1 MKVPRLKLAQ
11 LIRDRATSPEMFA
24 DLSREIAAYLLQEGR
39 TGELNSLMRDVIELR
54 AEQGNIEAIA
64 TSAFPL
70 SIESRAEIEAVVQ
83 ELYPSAKSI
92 IVSETHDDHVIGG
105 TKLIIAN
112 RQLDVSIRTKLNHLK
127 QLTAVTGGN

>member
-11 LIRDRATSPEMFA
+11 LIRDRATSDEKFA

-54 AEQGNIEAIA
+54 AEQGEVEAIA

-70 SIESRAEIEAVVQ
+70 SDESKSEIMAVVR
-83 ELYPSAKSI
+83 ELYPTAKSI
-92 IVSETHDDHVIGG
+92 VVSEAHDANVIGG
-105 TKLIIAN
+105 TKLVIAN
-112 RQLDVSIRTKLNHLK
+112 RQLDVSVRSKLNHLK